1 MFASNSRYYKLGT
14 YSVTLANGQIAIA
27 TLLPKPPTSPVPLS
41 GYYTVRQN
49 DRLDTIAAQYLTDAT
64 LFWQLSNANNSP
76 SPAALIARPL
86 VGIPR
91 GGQGGG
97 QS

>member
-14 YSVTLANGQIAIA
+14 YTVTLGNGQTAIA
-27 TLLPKPPTSPVPLS
+27 TLLAQPPTSPVALS
-41 GYYTVRQN
+41 GYYTVQQN
-49 DRLDTIAAQYLTDAT
+49 DRLDTLAARYLTDAT
-64 LFWQLSNANNSP
+64 LFWQLCNANNSP
-76 SPAALIARPL
+76 SAAALIARPL
-86 VGIPR
+86 VGIPQ